1 MNPVALYLRL
11 VRIALKS
18 RLQYRA
24 DFVTGVIG
32 VLVMNIVTLGLI
44 GILVTRFSDLNGWT
58 VWEVVFLYS
67 LWILGHSLY
76 SMFLWHMR
84 TLEDYLVQGT
94 FDQFLL
100 RPVSP
105 FVMFL
110 GREVQY
116 LGVADFAIGAGG
128 ISLAYVNLGLQWGP
142 GHWAFLVLAVLCGA
156 MIETTIS
163 LMIACIAFWTGR
175 SRRANQ
181 LVMQVNVMVQYYPV
195 DIFGLAFRVVVTGL
209 IPVAFMNYYPALML
223 LGKLDR
229 IGDWW
234 FLAYMSPVVVVI
246 MIGLAM
252 GVWRL
257 ALRQYSSSG
266 G

>member
-1 MNPVALYLRL
+1 MGIRYGVDTYGVIEEIKRAVTEKIQPALPEG
-11 VRIALKS
+11 VE
-18 RLQYRA
+18 
-24 DFVTGVIG
+24 FVTTYDRSELIERSIDNLTETLIEEMIIVS
-32 VLVMNIVTLGLI
+32 LVC
-44 GILVTRFSDLNGWT
+44 
-58 VWEVVFLYS
+58 VV
-67 LWILGHSLY
+67 
-76 SMFLWHMR
+76 FLWHMR

-128 ISLAYVNLGLQWGP
+128 SSLAYVNLGLQWGP

-195 DIFGLAFRVVVTGL
+195 DIFGLAFRVVGTGL
-209 IPVAFMNYYPALML
+209 IPVAVRNY
-223 LGKLDR
+223 
-229 IGDWW
+229 
-234 FLAYMSPVVVVI
+234 
-246 MIGLAM
+246 
-252 GVWRL
+252 
-257 ALRQYSSSG
+257 
-266 G
+266 